1 MRKVTIKKTYMQ
13 IKHKKIYFFKVLCDK
28 LGLTPPLS
36 LRNPSVNNSLSSQG
50 DNGVVTGW

>member
-1 MRKVTIKKTYMQ
+1 MRKVTIKKTHMQ
-13 IKHKKIYFFKVLCDK
+13 IKHKKIYFFKVLCEK

-36 LRNPSVNNSLSSQG
+36 LRYPSVNNSLSSQG